1 MLAARACR
9 LLGLGNSSSSSQQP
23 AVFQIRGPVLE
34 EKQRLARWKVVTL
47 KLLLVLQTFALKN
60 RTQAAL
66 GTDAYKRIFQRAR
79 EEDRLAGTQQ
89 QLQHRM
95 INGELIG
102 KPLKPGEGTP
112 TVDPAVCVH
121 PTAEMKRRGN
131 KTKWWTCQLCKSRWE
146 RITPEYPTGFPTD
159 EELMLSGQHAGKSFL
174 HIWNFE
180 HQYVH
185 WVRLTAETNPGDVRL
200 GGPGVDP
207 QIYRLAAY
215 LEQKE
220 QTTALGP
227 ENSEEDRLSDEQF
240 QMEEG
245 NFQDI

>member
-1 MLAARACR
+1 
-9 LLGLGNSSSSSQQP
+9 
-23 AVFQIRGPVLE
+23 
-34 EKQRLARWKVVTL
+34 
-47 KLLLVLQTFALKN
+47 
-60 RTQAAL
+60 
-66 GTDAYKRIFQRAR
+66 
-79 EEDRLAGTQQ
+79 
-89 QLQHRM
+89 M

-102 KPLKPGEGTP
+102 KPLKPGEGIP
-112 TVDPAVCVH
+112 TVDPQVCNH

-220 QTTALGP
+220 QTTGTGYP
-227 ENSEEDRLSDEQF
+227 DNEVSDEEFERNSSDVISDSPIFDFPDQHPV
-240 QMEEG
+240 QPR
-245 NFQDI
+245 DC

>member
-1 MLAARACR
+1 M
-9 LLGLGNSSSSSQQP
+9 
-23 AVFQIRGPVLE
+23 
-34 EKQRLARWKVVTL
+34 VTL
-47 KLLLVLQTFALKN
+47 KLLLVLQTFALRN

-79 EEDRLAGTQQ
+79 EEDRQSGTQ

-102 KPLKPGEGTP
+102 KPFKPGEGIP
-112 TVDPAVCVH
+112 TVDPQVCDH
-121 PTAEMKRRGN
+121 PTSEMKRRGN
-131 KTKWWTCQLCKSRWE
+131 KTKWWTCHLCKSRWE
-146 RITPEYPTGFPTD
+146 RIIPEYPQGFPTD
-159 EELMLSGQHAGKSFL
+159 DELMLSGQHAGKSFL

-185 WVRLTAETNPGDVRL
+185 WTRLTAETNPGDVRL

-215 LEQKE
+215 LERKE
-220 QTTALGP
+220 QTTASGYP
-227 ENSEEDRLSDEQF
+227 DNEVSDEEFERNSSDVISDSPIFDFPDQHPVRPR
-240 QMEEG
+240 
-245 NFQDI
+245 DC